1 MEIEFDPAKDAVNIA
16 KHGISLARASEIEF
30 AAVKL
35 DERFD
40 YGEKRFRGWGVIAGQ
55 RYCLAF
61 TYRGHVVRPISLR
74 RVHEREMSRNA
85 PQGQNLS

>member
-1 MEIEFDPAKDAVNIA
+1 VEIEFDQAKDAANIA
-16 KHGISLARASEIEF
+16 KHGISLARAGEIEF
-30 AAVKL
+30 VAVKL

-40 YGEKRFRGWGVIAGQ
+40 YGEQRFRGWGMIDGQ

-74 RVHEREMSRNA
+74 RVHKREMSRNA
-85 PQGQNLS
+85 P